1 MSNIPSSPPV
11 IPPLAESK
19 DRPLWS
25 VMIPVYNCAQFL
37 PETLESVLLQ
47 EIPETEMQIEVV
59 DDASTDIDVAALVN
73 QIGKGRV
80 KYFRQAQ
87 NVGSLLNFET
97 CINRSRGTL
106 IHILHGDDKVRKGY
120 YHKIGELFRKY
131 PEAGAAF
138 CRFSCIDEHGR
149 KVYDKRREIKQAGIL
164 QNWLIT
170 IGERQHIQYAAIT
183 VRREVY
189 EKLGAFFGITYGED
203 WEMWVRIARN
213 YPVAYLPDMLAD
225 YRMHSNST
233 SGKKFITGEYL
244 QDLLQAMKLI
254 QKYLPEDKR
263 QSILKKSKK
272 YYASYGIKVA
282 DELWSK
288 LHDQQVINAHIK
300 QILSL
305 YKSPKIYLL
314 IILLY
319 FKVKLSRQ

>member
-1 MSNIPSSPPV
+1 
-11 IPPLAESK
+11 
-19 DRPLWS
+19 
-25 VMIPVYNCAQFL
+25 
-37 PETLESVLLQ
+37 
-47 EIPETEMQIEVV
+47 
-59 DDASTDIDVAALVN
+59 
-73 QIGKGRV
+73 
-80 KYFRQAQ
+80 
-87 NVGSLLNFET
+87 
-97 CINRSRGTL
+97 
-106 IHILHGDDKVRKGY
+106 
-120 YHKIGELFRKY
+120 
-131 PEAGAAF
+131 
-138 CRFSCIDEHGR
+138 
-149 KVYDKRREIKQAGIL
+149 
-164 QNWLIT
+164 
-170 IGERQHIQYAAIT
+170 
-183 VRREVY
+183 
-189 EKLGAFFGITYGED
+189 
-203 WEMWVRIARN
+203 MWVRIARN